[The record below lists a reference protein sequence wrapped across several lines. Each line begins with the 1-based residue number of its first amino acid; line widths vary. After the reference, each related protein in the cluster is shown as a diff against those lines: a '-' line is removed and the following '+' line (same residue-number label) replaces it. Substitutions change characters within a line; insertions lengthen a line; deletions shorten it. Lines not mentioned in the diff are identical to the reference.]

1 MRFAI
6 ETLRQGGGW
15 LLLVPAVAGIAAGQE
30 PVTQPAESPETRPAA
45 TQPAPTTQP
54 VSEAVFNLWRSRYL
68 TGDWLGARTA
78 LEQAGI
84 NFQLTYHQQFQT
96 NIHGGL
102 EAENGF
108 GASGSYELSLDTD
121 FEKLGLV
128 PGGSFFMMAK
138 GTWSTWP
145 TTFDQE
151 KIGGLSR
158 TNNDVSW
165 DKAIFVDKWWWRQ
178 RLLGDRLE
186 LRLGRI
192 QSEKLLFDVS
202 EIAGSEDRQ
211 FMNSFLVQNPTIPHR
226 KTIAAYLVAR
236 PTDWLYLQGAAL
248 DAQGRPTKTG
258 FETAFHGDDLFIALG
273 EAGLKPAWES
283 PWGTLPGHY
292 RFGVWHAPL
301 TREIFFDDM
310 GGRFAKRLK
319 TGDTGFYLGF
329 DQLIWRES
337 REAKDRQGLSLFARY
352 GYAHEDVNRVE
363 HFWSA
368 GAQYVGPIPT
378 RDQDVLGFGVAQAIL
393 SDRLRSE
400 LNPLA
405 DRETVYELY
414 YAIQITPWLVI
425 TPDIQFVRN
434 PGGNADHHDAVVANV
449 RVRIVF

>member
-1 MRFAI
+1 M
-6 ETLRQGGGW
+6 
-15 LLLVPAVAGIAAGQE
+15 LLAPAVAGTALAQVPTTQPGGAPE
-30 PVTQPAESPETRPAA
+30 TQPAASQPAPA
-45 TQPAPTTQP
+45 TQPAG
-54 VSEAVFNLWRSRYL
+54 EAGFDLLRSRYL
-68 TGDWLGARTA
+68 TGDWLGARSA

-84 NFQLTYHQQFQT
+84 DFQLTYQQQFQT

-108 GASGSYELSLDTD
+108 GASGSYDLSLDAD

-128 PGGSFFMMAK
+128 PGGSFYMKVK

-145 TTFDQE
+145 TTFDRE

-158 TNNDVSW
+158 TNNDVSG
-165 DKAIFVDKWWWRQ
+165 DEPVFVDKWWWRQ
-178 RLLGDRLE
+178 RLLDERLE
-186 LRLGRI
+186 LRLGRL
-192 QSEKLLFDVS
+192 QSEKDLFDVS
-202 EIAGSEDRQ
+202 EIAGNEDKQ
-211 FMNSFLVQNPTIPHR
+211 FLNSFLVQNPTIPHR
-226 KTIAAYLVAR
+226 KTIGAYLVAR
-236 PTDWLYLQGAAL
+236 PTEWFYLQGAAL

-273 EAGLKPAWES
+273 ELGFRPALES
-283 PWGTLPGHY
+283 PCGRLPGLY
-292 RFGVWHAPL
+292 RLGVWHAPL

-310 GGRFAKRLK
+310 GGRFEKRRK

-329 DQLIWRES
+329 DQMIWRES
-337 REAKDRQGLSLFARY
+337 RAARDRQGLSLFARY
-352 GYAHEDVNRVE
+352 GHAHEDVNRIE

-378 RDQDVLGFGVAQAIL
+378 RDQDVLALGVAQAIL

-425 TPDIQFVRN
+425 TPDIQFVQN
-434 PGGNADHHDAVVANV
+434 PGGDADDHDAVVANV